1 MDWVPLASASSK
13 TGGEKGSAPHAAGS
27 ETQGL
32 RLDAV
37 Q

>member
-13 TGGEKGSAPHAAGS
+13 TGGEEGSAPHAAGS